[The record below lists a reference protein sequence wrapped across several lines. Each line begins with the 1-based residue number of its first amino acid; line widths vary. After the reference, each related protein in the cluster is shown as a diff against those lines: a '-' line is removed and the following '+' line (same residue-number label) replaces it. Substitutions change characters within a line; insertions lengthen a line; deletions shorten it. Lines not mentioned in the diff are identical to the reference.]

1 MSLRRHKNPDA
12 PRVLRKDRRGA
23 NPIKVGLVLVAAVC
37 VIVYFAFAKHVPFTH
52 GFEVK
57 AVFQSAV
64 NIRPGS
70 PVRIA
75 GVDVGKVKGF
85 ERANQ
90 GDGRLSVVTL
100 EINGNGL
107 PLHKDAT
114 AKIRPRIFLEGNWF
128 VDLTPGTPSAPT
140 ISSGDTLPV
149 TQTADPVQLDQV
161 LTALQSDT
169 RADLQALLDSYGKAL
184 TYEPTAA
191 DDVTQDPSVR
201 GKTAAQALNGAI
213 RNGAPALRN
222 AAVVNQ
228 ALLGL
233 ASHDLSDLIDNT
245 GKVTGAL
252 SRHEQ
257 SLKDVVTNFNRT
269 VAAFADER
277 TALRRSVGELGPTI
291 KHADQALTHLNAALP
306 NLRAFSLELIPGVK
320 ETPATI
326 DASYPWIKQT
336 RALLGPDELGGLVK
350 QLAPA
355 TIDLAKLTN
364 ESLTSLPQ
372 ADLVSQCISNVILPM
387 GDIKIQDGPFS
398 TGVENYKEFWY
409 AVVGFAGEG
418 QNFDGNGHYVR
429 FASGG
434 GDNAWG
440 TGPWGPGG
448 AGNTQFRQF
457 SRTNKPPLGTRPAYP
472 GPNQQTAY
480 NPKATCKNQPLPNL
494 NGAATGPADGSGP
507 GGVPSTPQTQVQGG
521 ATASAAADTTA
532 ANQTRARSGSDVAAA
547 LVDRLNPFRKRGSR

>member
-1 MSLRRHKNPDA
+1 MAFGRNHDADA
-12 PRVLRKDRRGA
+12 PRVLRKDRRGL
-23 NPIKVGLVLVAAVC
+23 NPVKVGLVLLAALC
-37 VIVYFAFAKHVPFTH
+37 VLLYFAFTKNVPFTH

-64 NIRPGS
+64 NIRPDS

-75 GVDVGKVKGF
+75 GVDVGKVQRV
-85 ERANQ
+85 ERYAK
-90 GDGRLSVVTL
+90 GDGNASVVTL
-100 EINGNGL
+100 EINDNGL

-114 AKIRPRIFLEGNWF
+114 AKIRPRIFLEGNFF

-140 ISSGDTLPV
+140 ISSGDTLPI
-149 TQTADPVQLDQV
+149 TQTAQPVQLDEI

-169 RADLQALLDSYGKAL
+169 RADLQQLLDSYGTAL
-184 TYEPTAA
+184 TYQPTAA
-191 DDVTQDPSVR
+191 DDADQDPAVR
-201 GKTAAQALNGAI
+201 GKTAAQALNASI
-213 RNGAPALRN
+213 KTGAPALRN
-222 AAVVNQ
+222 AAIVNQ

-233 ASHDLSDLIDNT
+233 ASHDLSGLIDNT
-245 GKVTGAL
+245 GKVTKAL
-252 SRHEQ
+252 SRNEQ

-291 KHADQALTHLNAALP
+291 QNADRALTSLNAALP

-326 DASYPWIKQT
+326 DAAYPWIKQT
-336 RALLGPDELGGLVK
+336 RALLGKDELGGLVN

-355 TIDLAKLTN
+355 TIDLAKLSKEN
-364 ESLTSLPQ
+364 LTALPQ
-372 ADLVSQCISNVILPM
+372 ADLVSQCITNTILPM
-387 GDIKIQDGPFS
+387 GDIKIQDGAFS

-409 AVVGFAGEG
+409 TVVGFAGEG

-434 GDNAWG
+434 GDNLWG
-440 TGPWGPGG
+440 TGLYGPGG
-448 AGNTQFRQF
+448 TGNTQYRQF
-457 SRTNKPPLGTRPAYP
+457 SRTNKPPQGTRPAYP
-472 GPNQQTAY
+472 GPDKQTPY

-507 GGVPSTPQTQVQGG
+507 GGVPSSVHTQVQGG
-521 ATASAAADTTA
+521 TTVA
-532 ANQTRARSGSDVAAA
+532 ANQARAGSTSDLAAQ
-547 LVDRLNPFRKRGSR
+547 LVDRLNPFRTGASR